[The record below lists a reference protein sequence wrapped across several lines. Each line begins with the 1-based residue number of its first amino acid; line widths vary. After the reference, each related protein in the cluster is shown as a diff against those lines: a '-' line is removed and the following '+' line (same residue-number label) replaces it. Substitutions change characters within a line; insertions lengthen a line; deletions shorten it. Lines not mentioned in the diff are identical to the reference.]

1 MARFSVGGDE
11 DGNEDR
17 PSNNRP
23 LPKKPRISS
32 TSFVSLNRPNAN
44 VNASNSGDR
53 ATVSTSTA
61 PQPELDQELRPEESV
76 SAEEESEGESVG
88 ESDNSWSGSSS
99 EEESE
104 EENMNSKINGAET
117 SAFLNFRMRNKC
129 ASCCWPIGY
138 NRCRAIEKVLE
149 SVKITCRNMPH
160 GCKETLSYSKKLA
173 HEKTCNCAPCSCP
186 HPGCNYVGICKS
198 LYAHFALQHSHSSKQ
213 FRFNSAI
220 SISLDTNQNHVILQE
235 RSHSILFILNRS
247 IESRGSFVNVVCVA
261 PASAEKAFLYD
272 LTATVGESSI
282 KLRAWADCVPKWMAD
297 PPAKIWMNFCDA
309 QFVTLV
315 DLPHWIASTLVFS
328 VLFCSCVIGGVPHYL
343 AYDFMFCYL
352 PCYLRSGEVVKAT
365 DGSVV
370 QDVIVFTD
378 APPLLRLR
386 FFFLLPAPASS
397 RTLLSTKKRLV
408 FLGSPQVS
416 ASVLDSLFNASSAPD
431 SLFEI
436 AAIVTQPP
444 SGRDR
449 GRKVMPS
456 PVAQHAVDRGF
467 PSELIFTPAKAGE
480 ESFLSSFK
488 VLEPELCITAA
499 YGNIL
504 PTKFL
509 KLPSMG
515 TVNIHPS
522 LLPLY
527 RGAAPVQ
534 RALQDGVR
542 ETGVS
547 LAYTVRQLDAGPV
560 IACEKVEIDDYI
572 KAPELLELLFA
583 RGSELLIRELPSIFD
598 CSAKAKALAQDES
611 KATLAPKI
619 TPEESWLS
627 FDQDARILHN
637 KVRAFAG
644 WPGTRAK
651 VSALDP
657 KSGQHNIIELKIIT
671 TRVYGNNEIQSG
683 EMDDTFFAKGSLIFP
698 CGGGTALE
706 MDNSISCYYI
716 WQEYFL
722 FMTKHSTGGPTSR
735 QKGCKCNRILERLK
749 RPKTKEVVINVN
761 LTVMLQ
767 DQNENGPKCSYI
779 LNCVCRDNLKYAVA
793 RMPKELLANISRYM
807 WLLDHL
813 WRLINQGAL
822 PARITQ
828 WDESSLNIDSKTWGN
843 DNLART

>member
-1 MARFSVGGDE
+1 M
-11 DGNEDR
+11 
-17 PSNNRP
+17 
-23 LPKKPRISS
+23 L
-32 TSFVSLNRPNAN
+32 
-44 VNASNSGDR
+44 
-53 ATVSTSTA
+53 
-61 PQPELDQELRPEESV
+61 
-76 SAEEESEGESVG
+76 
-88 ESDNSWSGSSS
+88 SSS
-99 EEESE
+99 L
-104 EENMNSKINGAET
+104 MLRR
-117 SAFLNFRMRNKC
+117 FC
-129 ASCCWPIGY
+129 AS
-138 NRCRAIEKVLE
+138 A
-149 SVKITCRNMPH
+149 
-160 GCKETLSYSKKLA
+160 
-173 HEKTCNCAPCSCP
+173 
-186 HPGCNYVGICKS
+186 
-198 LYAHFALQHSHSSKQ
+198 SS
-213 FRFNSAI
+213 
-220 SISLDTNQNHVILQE
+220 
-235 RSHSILFILNRS
+235 
-247 IESRGSFVNVVCVA
+247 
-261 PASAEKAFLYD
+261 
-272 LTATVGESSI
+272 SS
-282 KLRAWADCVPKWMAD
+282 
-297 PPAKIWMNFCDA
+297 
-309 QFVTLV
+309 
-315 DLPHWIASTLVFS
+315 S
-328 VLFCSCVIGGVPHYL
+328 
-343 AYDFMFCYL
+343 
-352 PCYLRSGEVVKAT
+352 
-365 DGSVV
+365 
-370 QDVIVFTD
+370 
-378 APPLLRLR
+378 
-386 FFFLLPAPASS
+386 PAPASS
-397 RTLLSTKKRLV
+397 GTLLSTKKRLV

-534 RALQDGVR
+534 RALQDGGVR

-598 CSAKAKALAQDES
+598 GSAKAKALAQDES
-611 KATLAPKI
+611 KATLAPK
-619 TPEESWLS
+619 S
-627 FDQDARILHN
+627 
-637 KVRAFAG
+637 

-683 EMDDTFFAKGSLIFP
+683 EMDG
-698 CGGGTALE
+698 
-706 MDNSISCYYI
+706 
-716 WQEYFL
+716 
-722 FMTKHSTGGPTSR
+722 TGGPTSR
-735 QKGCKCNRILERLK
+735 QKGCKCNRILERLT

-767 DQNENGPKCSYI
+767 DQNENGQSAVII

-793 RMPKELLANISRYM
+793 RMPKELLANISHYM

-822 PARITQ
+822 PAWITQ
-828 WDESSLNIDSKTWGN
+828 WDESSLNIDLK
-843 DNLART
+843 NLGE